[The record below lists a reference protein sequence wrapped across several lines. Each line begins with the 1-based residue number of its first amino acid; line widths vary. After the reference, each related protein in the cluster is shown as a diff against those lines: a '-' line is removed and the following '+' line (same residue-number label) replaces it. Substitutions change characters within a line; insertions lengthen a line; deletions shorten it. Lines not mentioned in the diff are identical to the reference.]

1 MGQMVAQVESSTVLL
16 GGMRA
21 PAVSDGCHPNEARPY
36 PSIPAR
42 PTRTRR
48 ASLLAELG
56 RRGVFYVV
64 MKALTTRLTLLIW
77 RPKVQGREN
86 IPARGPVILASNH
99 SSFVDSLII
108 PMVAPRRV
116 AFIAKAEYF
125 ETKGIKGWLSKA
137 FFTGIG
143 AIPVRRNDHRAAM
156 DSLDQSLAVINSGGA
171 FVIYP
176 EGTRSLDGRLYRG
189 RVGIGWL
196 ALKSGAPIVPVAVQ
210 GTRQVLPVGAKIP
223 KIVPVSVTFGEPIYP
238 QKLDLPGEPVAEN
251 ARARRAVTDA
261 IIVEIQ
267 KLSGQEYAGVY
278 NERPAEL

>member
-1 MGQMVAQVESSTVLL
+1 M
-16 GGMRA
+16 
-21 PAVSDGCHPNEARPY
+21 
-36 PSIPAR
+36 
-42 PTRTRR
+42 
-48 ASLLAELG
+48 
-56 RRGVFYVV
+56 FYVV
-64 MKALTTRLTLLIW
+64 VKALTTRLTLLIW
-77 RPKVQGREN
+77 RPKVVGRQN

-125 ETKGIKGWLSKA
+125 ETKGIKGRMMKF
-137 FFTGIG
+137 FFTAVG
-143 AIPVRRNDHRAAM
+143 AIPVRRGDHRAAM
-156 DSLDQSLAVINSGGA
+156 DSLDQALSVITSGGA

-196 ALKSGAPIVPVAVQ
+196 ALKSGAPIVPVAVK
-210 GTRQVLPVGAKIP
+210 GTREVLPVGAKIP
-223 KIVPVSVTFGEPIYP
+223 KIVPVSVTFGEPIDAL
-238 QKLDLPGEPVAEN
+238 KLDLPGEPAAEN

-261 IIVEIQ
+261 VIEEIQ